1 LVVCVSRDAFPGMR
15 VQKFELEYSQRGT
28 WEPTH
33 TYSRKLTYP
42 YHPTT
47 MRLFDF
53 SDTDSTLI
61 SLSSISVRLS
71 DDILARRRN
80 H

>member
-1 LVVCVSRDAFPGMR
+1 MDYDVREMGGRLSKDVGS
-15 VQKFELEYSQRGT
+15 
-28 WEPTH
+28 H
-33 TYSRKLTYP
+33 TYSRYP

-71 DDILARRRN
+71 RRRN